1 MKMNFNR
8 SGGLRLL
15 KDTIPNDALLECWKE
30 CMNWSEF
37 DELRE
42 EIDRFNKT
50 SENVKRGIA
59 MSATRMGI
67 GHPGARPEAVALV
80 QIFKDGSVAV
90 MIGGIE
96 VEQRL
101 ISKCQQVASRA
112 LRIPTSLITI
122 LGANRDRNTNGGN
135 HNGGDHNGGDDI
147 QGRAIL
153 ACCERLM
160 AGLRP
165 LLKEEGG
172 WGKAV
177 WKAYKMRIPLQASE
191 YTGGGNSR
199 RQGVPLQSQYNTTG
213 AACIVSQID
222 CRTGE
227 QSTETFSVI
236 LSVDV
241 VLDAGRRLN
250 PAEDISL
257 IEGAFLMSYSSLT
270 FEKVTYDDKG
280 KLVEN
285 TFSLY
290 KLPSASVTPKKFR
303 VKLLRESESYDGQVA
318 STKVILF

>member
-227 QSTETFSVI
+227 QQ
-236 LSVDV
+236 
-241 VLDAGRRLN
+241 
-250 PAEDISL
+250 
-257 IEGAFLMSYSSLT
+257 SYSSLT